1 MSKKI
6 DVVFF
11 TKKYTRC
18 GSCDAM
24 KTALTRWQEEHP
36 EVTVNV
42 TMDSVE
48 DSIDYIHENYPEIQ
62 EAPVIEIARG
72 KEFSVVSGNNPDILE
87 DHLGGLDAVWDDV

>member
-48 DSIDYIHENYPEIQ
+48 DSIDYIRENYPEIQ

>member
-1 MSKKI
+1 MSAKI
-6 DVVFF
+6 NVVFF

-18 GSCDAM
+18 SSCDAM
-24 KTALTRWQEEHP
+24 KAALSRWQEDHP

-48 DSIDYIHENYPEIQ
+48 ENMDYIRENYPEIQ
-62 EAPVIEIARG
+62 EAPVVEIARG